1 MNEKESHDIYEGSRI
16 TKVVHSKKDTASVY
30 VFCGSQYPTANVPT
44 DDDAYFEF
52 IKKTGFFSQSEL
64 SALQSLPSKRTQIV
78 LVNDRI
84 NMDDTI
90 YQIKLKILKHV
101 SIGEDSETY
110 PLTTRT
116 IYLYSKFTKDLTLQR
131 VFNELSHG
139 NKTSITVPIMIN
151 YLSNIYGAQ
160 LVDMN
165 RVGSNHI
172 FSYNDLKKLEIFSG
186 SESKNLYLNGETTC
200 TVSVPLGYSYHPNV
214 NKASTWAFSA
224 DPFVS
229 CPFLP
234 MSDSDTTFKN
244 ESRKM
249 LMEYG
254 LPLHNTL
261 YMCSYKDVDSMVD
274 NEKSK
279 QRNKN
284 GYFPF
289 LKEFE
294 QEHNYNEQIVKQ
306 ALLQEVSK
314 EKQEIDDSVVLK
326 NVNFFY
332 DVYDRRVKTI
342 SNLEGVSSNFSYL
355 STGVS
360 SLNIVFTPIILD
372 RALPVD
378 AIFKTL
384 CSSEA
389 IPFIKIRYSG
399 KAGDSVFKLHAPNVN
414 KYGNRV
420 PKITLGDFNRI
431 DRLCKSRQ
439 RIDCIS
445 LYFQEAATAIHK
457 NIRYVVIEIDNAA
470 KIDVQIQLFDREMCS
485 VHDMNRV
492 ISSILNP
499 ILMQVNILFE
509 QSGINI
515 PHFET
520 VYDTD
525 HVKIV
530 SMQYDLNINHS
541 KQVDLNQLIPKC
553 GNGIFYS
560 TPESTHSKS
569 GVYEFERVGETRP
582 DGLKVKVAFQGGYLD
597 KSGNPYTQI
606 RVSGI
611 TCIHLLSTVLVY
623 LDAAMRIFHNDLT
636 SFPKEQIQKMCFSA
650 PPQQQQQQQQQ
661 QLEPNTD
668 SDDNETGNNDEGG
681 LDLGN
686 GSDDSENDEW
696 NGGASRASRGSG
708 KKSRV
713 AAEDAPAGKKTLL
726 SLLKDADSG
735 LFDVAPNQG
744 TAPYATCC
752 TLRSANNKTKNQPI
766 ALTDAEMDEYE
777 RTSGIPV
784 NSTWSKESKSFW
796 RYSYHGHGD
805 DKNAIPTVYAIR
817 FGSTKSNMRW
827 YICPQFWNKTTG
839 KAVTDREAE
848 HLKSEHKGTLPAHVE
863 EFSVPGTKYT
873 PLFPGLVTQGDGRKM
888 PCCFSQTLNSLRVS
902 VDVLKEIKKQTK
914 EAKEKHQGA
923 KFTFPKYGIGL
934 IPKWQEDILETGVI
948 PPLDELNEKIRKE
961 ERANEAVAEAQGDAE
976 TLARDASNRGK
987 GKDNFGDNI
996 LKADSKLGSAQ
1007 LGHLPVA
1014 LQRFFNTT
1022 DKCEP
1027 RSGCLLRYGIET
1039 NNISQSFLSAIA
1051 CVYNS
1056 TSTPSVSKMR
1066 TLVAD
1071 SISLDAFVSY
1081 NNGTLVTQFVSE
1093 SEEIDIND
1101 DTRINEWLIDNKSNY
1116 GESSAV
1122 YAKLMQDPN
1131 PDSKEAAD
1139 KKALLYRI
1147 CMALSKFKGLLQGTG
1162 GGLDHTLLWDVVTS
1176 PNPSL
1181 FKNGI
1186 NLMILEIPNNDDTHN
1201 VNVLCPPNRHAEQVF
1216 DHRKSVAFLVKRT
1229 VDGVPFYEP
1238 LCLFGKRPT
1247 GAGDKTVQFLFNLHS
1262 NIQLTPY
1269 PAMFENVKRVIT
1281 YIRNLQTV
1289 HCPSVISSLNFV
1301 SHTASSGVSFKRDIG
1316 HKFKRNLHAKRIE
1329 HLLLQNGFEVHSQVL
1344 NYDNRVIG
1352 LVASYNKANKPPG
1365 YVPTE
1370 SSELILNEAT
1380 TPKYDI
1386 HYTDDTAIPWM
1397 PYDMTVSFLK
1407 FVSRMTGVPCTPVA
1421 NVTDD
1426 SDDSNKALII
1436 GVLTETNQ
1444 FVRTA
1449 GPEPPAR
1456 SPTGEI
1462 LSDVPTA
1469 LANAIGVKDHFT
1481 IDKAVLLDRGYVT
1494 SGRADFIR
1502 RIELETNFYNA
1513 FRITARHLL
1522 TNAMNTKTSVT
1533 GIESIGKQIYDTA
1546 FAKRE
1551 YDDKLKTMKALLKE
1565 LMQNSVSFDDYDTSA
1580 LSKIE
1585 ACFTPGSC
1593 DGVNAR
1599 AYCARDDEVS
1609 TPAGIKCKLRIPAN
1623 RLMESTTQS
1632 HQSHPKMESLFYSRL
1647 ADELIRYARMRDFMF
1662 TERPND
1668 YYLISRIPKVVCENE
1683 LILTQSMI
1691 DGTGEEGNDGFF
1703 KNEENQPDTDKA
1715 KNMGT
1720 GIGVNTSAFN
1730 LKRKKVTK
1738 REKYTQANEEQFS
1751 TGLQQRK
1758 EVVKA
1763 ALPSSVDE
1771 CMVKN
1776 SGPYTMTVF
1785 QGIFPGDAQDERI
1798 VKNGD
1803 ITFALFV
1810 NMLHLQKKLGAQENV
1825 GAVKKKLV
1833 EAYND
1838 VLKMNLTSGRSG
1850 TQGQLTTSKICNL
1863 WTKCGS
1869 QMNRL
1874 AREILDGKLTIETA
1888 IQSPVYT
1895 MTPFDIWLLSMEYEV
1910 QVILFSGSSVE
1921 NQQRSD
1927 INANMNKRFYCNGC
1941 NSRVL
1946 YADSDSDPNTNP
1958 NASEYFV
1965 LVAQNA
1971 INQFP
1976 VYGIVQYAHAV
1987 GGTFSIRAKDINF
2000 DVSSVYRTN
2009 ELITDFIENI
2019 SVAPA
2024 AAAATAP
2031 AATASP
2037 AASVAAAARAA
2048 AALPVAAAAR
2058 AASVTEP
2065 KNQKQISLTDSL
2077 PLIQM
2082 KQKGQ
2087 LSAVS
2092 EADESESGE
2101 EEDEENEE
2109 NEENEEEKQS
2119 KEEENNEEEV
2129 HSPQIK
2135 ALLEKSR
2142 DNLDSALTR
2151 LSKSQVATS
2160 DVRQKSYSDKEK
2172 VDNIMKN

>member
-1 MNEKESHDIYEGSRI
+1 M
-16 TKVVHSKKDTASVY
+16 
-30 VFCGSQYPTANVPT
+30 
-44 DDDAYFEF
+44 
-52 IKKTGFFSQSEL
+52 
-64 SALQSLPSKRTQIV
+64 
-78 LVNDRI
+78 
-84 NMDDTI
+84 
-90 YQIKLKILKHV
+90 
-101 SIGEDSETY
+101 
-110 PLTTRT
+110 
-116 IYLYSKFTKDLTLQR
+116 
-131 VFNELSHG
+131 
-139 NKTSITVPIMIN
+139 
-151 YLSNIYGAQ
+151 
-160 LVDMN
+160 
-165 RVGSNHI
+165 
-172 FSYNDLKKLEIFSG
+172 
-186 SESKNLYLNGETTC
+186 
-200 TVSVPLGYSYHPNV
+200 
-214 NKASTWAFSA
+214 
-224 DPFVS
+224 
-229 CPFLP
+229 
-234 MSDSDTTFKN
+234 
-244 ESRKM
+244 
-249 LMEYG
+249 
-254 LPLHNTL
+254 
-261 YMCSYKDVDSMVD
+261 
-274 NEKSK
+274 
-279 QRNKN
+279 
-284 GYFPF
+284 
-289 LKEFE
+289 
-294 QEHNYNEQIVKQ
+294 
-306 ALLQEVSK
+306 
-314 EKQEIDDSVVLK
+314 
-326 NVNFFY
+326 
-332 DVYDRRVKTI
+332 
-342 SNLEGVSSNFSYL
+342 
-355 STGVS
+355 
-360 SLNIVFTPIILD
+360 
-372 RALPVD
+372 
-378 AIFKTL
+378 
-384 CSSEA
+384 
-389 IPFIKIRYSG
+389 
-399 KAGDSVFKLHAPNVN
+399 
-414 KYGNRV
+414 
-420 PKITLGDFNRI
+420 
-431 DRLCKSRQ
+431 
-439 RIDCIS
+439 
-445 LYFQEAATAIHK
+445 
-457 NIRYVVIEIDNAA
+457 
-470 KIDVQIQLFDREMCS
+470 
-485 VHDMNRV
+485 
-492 ISSILNP
+492 
-499 ILMQVNILFE
+499 
-509 QSGINI
+509 
-515 PHFET
+515 
-520 VYDTD
+520 
-525 HVKIV
+525 
-530 SMQYDLNINHS
+530 
-541 KQVDLNQLIPKC
+541 
-553 GNGIFYS
+553 
-560 TPESTHSKS
+560 
-569 GVYEFERVGETRP
+569 
-582 DGLKVKVAFQGGYLD
+582 
-597 KSGNPYTQI
+597 
-606 RVSGI
+606 
-611 TCIHLLSTVLVY
+611 
-623 LDAAMRIFHNDLT
+623 
-636 SFPKEQIQKMCFSA
+636 
-650 PPQQQQQQQQQ
+650 
-661 QLEPNTD
+661 
-668 SDDNETGNNDEGG
+668 
-681 LDLGN
+681 
-686 GSDDSENDEW
+686 
-696 NGGASRASRGSG
+696 
-708 KKSRV
+708 
-713 AAEDAPAGKKTLL
+713 
-726 SLLKDADSG
+726 
-735 LFDVAPNQG
+735 
-744 TAPYATCC
+744 
-752 TLRSANNKTKNQPI
+752 
-766 ALTDAEMDEYE
+766 
-777 RTSGIPV
+777 
-784 NSTWSKESKSFW
+784 
-796 RYSYHGHGD
+796 
-805 DKNAIPTVYAIR
+805 
-817 FGSTKSNMRW
+817 
-827 YICPQFWNKTTG
+827 
-839 KAVTDREAE
+839 
-848 HLKSEHKGTLPAHVE
+848 
-863 EFSVPGTKYT
+863 
-873 PLFPGLVTQGDGRKM
+873 
-888 PCCFSQTLNSLRVS
+888 
-902 VDVLKEIKKQTK
+902 
-914 EAKEKHQGA
+914 
-923 KFTFPKYGIGL
+923 
-934 IPKWQEDILETGVI
+934 
-948 PPLDELNEKIRKE
+948 
-961 ERANEAVAEAQGDAE
+961 
-976 TLARDASNRGK
+976 
-987 GKDNFGDNI
+987 
-996 LKADSKLGSAQ
+996 
-1007 LGHLPVA
+1007 
-1014 LQRFFNTT
+1014 
-1022 DKCEP
+1022 
-1027 RSGCLLRYGIET
+1027 
-1039 NNISQSFLSAIA
+1039 
-1051 CVYNS
+1051 
-1056 TSTPSVSKMR
+1056 
-1066 TLVAD
+1066 
-1071 SISLDAFVSY
+1071 
-1081 NNGTLVTQFVSE
+1081 
-1093 SEEIDIND
+1093 
-1101 DTRINEWLIDNKSNY
+1101 
-1116 GESSAV
+1116 
-1122 YAKLMQDPN
+1122 
-1131 PDSKEAAD
+1131 
-1139 KKALLYRI
+1139 
-1147 CMALSKFKGLLQGTG
+1147 
-1162 GGLDHTLLWDVVTS
+1162 
-1176 PNPSL
+1176 

-1838 VLKMNLTSGRSG
+1838 VLKMNLT
-1850 TQGQLTTSKICNL
+1850 TSKICNL

-2024 AAAATAP
+2024 
-2031 AATASP
+2031 
-2037 AASVAAAARAA
+2037 
-2048 AALPVAAAAR
+2048 
-2058 AASVTEP
+2058 
-2065 KNQKQISLTDSL
+2065 
-2077 PLIQM
+2077 
-2082 KQKGQ
+2082 
-2087 LSAVS
+2087 
-2092 EADESESGE
+2092 
-2101 EEDEENEE
+2101 
-2109 NEENEEEKQS
+2109 
-2119 KEEENNEEEV
+2119 
-2129 HSPQIK
+2129 
-2135 ALLEKSR
+2135 
-2142 DNLDSALTR
+2142 
-2151 LSKSQVATS
+2151 
-2160 DVRQKSYSDKEK
+2160 
-2172 VDNIMKN
+2172 